1 MTTKDPSSS
10 DTTDVEKVSS
20 GAGKPESEYVP
31 ASPTGTGEKRAAGGQ
46 PAATQRVLPN
56 SVEAEVC
63 TLGSMVLDA
72 ATIDIVVHITRA
84 EDFFRPAH
92 RIIYETLCRMHNS
105 GKPIDLVTLND
116 ELKRAKLLERI
127 GGSEYLAVLAEGVPS
142 TATAEYYARMV
153 RDKALLRNLIA
164 ANQQIIQDAYDSQ
177 DDPAEILDQA
187 EHSIFQIASRQIG
200 DNARSLE
207 SLLQHTF
214 ETLSAADGS
223 MITGVAT
230 GYFKLDELTAGFQNS
245 EMIVI
250 AGRPSMGKTALAL
263 NMAEYMAVE
272 DGRSVLLFSLEMSKA
287 QLALRFLCARAR
299 QNAARLRRGNPSAE
313 DWTGL
318 QMAAGDLE
326 KAKIFIDDSADLN
339 ILRLRAKA
347 RRMAAGEGLDCVI
360 VDYLQL
366 MTPMGRTE
374 SRQQQI
380 AEMSRGLKALSREL
394 NIPIVVLSQL
404 NRAAEGR
411 EGHRPRMSDL
421 RESGAIEQDAD
432 VVILLHREDYYHR
445 DDPDYQTTNKTEV
458 IIAKQRN
465 GPIGTVPLTFLP
477 ECIRFENFA
486 SEEVYGF

>member
-1 MTTKDPSSS
+1 MATAGPSDIGTSAPETT
-10 DTTDVEKVSS
+10 VEKTDTP
-20 GAGKPESEYVP
+20 GTEYVP
-31 ASPTGTGEKRAAGGQ
+31 TSPAGKGEKTAAANQRA
-46 PAATQRVLPN
+46 LPN
-56 SVEAEVC
+56 SIDAEVC
-63 TLGSMVLDA
+63 VLGSMMLDPG
-72 ATIDIVVHITRA
+72 TIDIAVHITQGD
-84 EDFFRPAH
+84 DFFRPSH
-92 RIIYETLCRMHNS
+92 RVVYDALCGMHNS
-105 GKPIDLVTLND
+105 GKPIDLVTISE
-116 ELKRAKLLERI
+116 ELQRSKLLERV
-127 GGSEYLAVLAEGVPS
+127 GGDEYLVSLVESVPS
-142 TATAEYYARMV
+142 AANIEYYAMLV
-153 RDKALLRNLIA
+153 RDKALLRSLIA
-164 ANQQIIQDAYDSQ
+164 ANQQIIQDAYESS

-187 EHSIFQIASRQIG
+187 EHSIFKIASRQIG
-200 DNARSLE
+200 DNAKSLE

-230 GYFKLDELTAGFQNS
+230 GYFKLDELTAGFQKS
-245 EMIVI
+245 EMIVV

-272 DGRSVLLFSLEMSKA
+272 DNRKVLLFSLEMSKA

-313 DWTGL
+313 DWTHL
-318 QMAAGDLE
+318 QMAAGELE
-326 KAKIFIDDSADLN
+326 KAKIFIDDSAELN

-347 RRMAAGEGLDCVI
+347 RRMAASDGLDCVFI
-360 VDYLQL
+360 DYLQL
-366 MTPMGRTE
+366 MSPMGRVD

-394 NIPIVVLSQL
+394 DIPVVVLSQL

-445 DDPDYQTTNKTEV
+445 DDPDYQEDNKTDV

-465 GPIGTVPLTFLP
+465 GPIGTIPLTFLK
-477 ECIRFENFA
+477 ECIRFENYTA
-486 SEEVYGF
+486 EEAYGF